1 LSLAGPAQARFRRA
15 ETAAAPLA
23 SVPDKAR
30 GPIILA
36 VSLTDQRLTVW
47 ENGVI
52 VARSMVSTGVA
63 GHETP
68 RGAFTLLQ
76 KKRMHRSNIYSNAPM
91 PFMQRI
97 TWSGVALHQGHVTG
111 RPATHGCIRL
121 PAEVAKKLFG
131 YTKIGARVII
141 TDEPVTPADFAHPG
155 LFQALPPDALPAP
168 PAPVAQTPLETDA
181 PTFGIVATDPPAT
194 IQLASLPIGEAA
206 MPPMPLPEPEPA
218 PPQAEAP
225 KRQPTGHVSV
235 FISGKERKLFIRQG
249 FEPVY
254 ESPVEIS
261 PGAALGAHLFTAMEV
276 NQKEGAAS
284 ASAAEALERI
294 QIPQEARM
302 EVGRRLSAGASLLIA
317 DQGLG
322 RETGKTATDFIL
334 LTP

>member
-1 LSLAGPAQARFRRA
+1 
-15 ETAAAPLA
+15 
-23 SVPDKAR
+23 
-30 GPIILA
+30 
-36 VSLTDQRLTVW
+36 
-47 ENGVI
+47 
-52 VARSMVSTGVA
+52 
-63 GHETP
+63 
-68 RGAFTLLQ
+68 
-76 KKRMHRSNIYSNAPM
+76 
-91 PFMQRI
+91 
-97 TWSGVALHQGHVTG
+97 
-111 RPATHGCIRL
+111 
-121 PAEVAKKLFG
+121 
-131 YTKIGARVII
+131 
-141 TDEPVTPADFAHPG
+141 VTPADFAHPG

-168 PAPVAQTPLETDA
+168 PAPVAHTPLETDA

-276 NQKEGAAS
+276 NQKEGAVRWSRVSLPVKGAAS